1 MSLKIRAVREKGV
14 LAKERI
20 VLYSDSS
27 EEIGQYLVGVSRSEG
42 NGTISS
48 ELRRTIW
55 LPDHKVEAGDLV
67 VVYSKKSNQ
76 ALKVKENEDGTK
88 TTFVYWGLERP
99 IFDNENSVAV
109 LMKIGDWSWK
119 SS

>member
-1 MSLKIRAVREKGV
+1 MSLKIRAIREKGV
-14 LAKERI
+14 LAKERV

-27 EEIGQYLVGVSRSEG
+27 EEIGQYLVSASRSEG
-42 NGTISS
+42 TGMVSS
-48 ELRRTIW
+48 ELRHTIW

-67 VVYSKKSNQ
+67 VVYSKKSDQ
-76 ALKVKENEDGTK
+76 ELKVKANEDGTK
-88 TTFVYWGLERP
+88 TTFVYWGLDRP
-99 IFDNENSVAV
+99 IFDHEDSVVV